1 MDVGHKGPLTVV
13 VCRGEARTGPATP
26 VEYDAVL
33 GDLLPAGYGPL
44 PAGLRSSVIHVVG
57 PRPGRAVDPLLHG
70 RVLVIGDDA
79 DLNAV
84 VVRLLRRDLLGVV
97 EIAYAP
103 PAPTAITA
111 LYGLS
116 TGAAGVRTAL
126 SGVADRV
133 PLVRHDSGGVL
144 VGRAELSPVTGT
156 FYVDARRVPGG
167 ARAVRVEPDRAAGL
181 AVTMVRR
188 GLFRRTPPPLTGR
201 AVEFGIVPGSGTVIT
216 YDGIRHPREVN
227 RWVFYAHTEPLL
239 LVRDPAG
246 SGAVSRND
254 G

>member
-13 VCRGEARTGPATP
+13 VCRGEALAGASAA
-26 VEYDAVL
+26 VEHDAVP
-33 GDLLPAGYGPL
+33 GGLLPAGFGPL
-44 PAGLRSSVIHVVG
+44 PEGLRGSPIHVVG
-57 PRPGRAVDPLLHG
+57 PRPGKAIDPLLHG
-70 RVLVIGDDA
+70 RVLVVGDDA

-84 VVRLLRRDLLGVV
+84 VVRLLRRDLLGAV

-103 PAPTAITA
+103 PAPTAVTA

-156 FYVDARRVPGG
+156 FYVDARRFPGG
-167 ARAVRVEPDRAAGL
+167 ARAARVQPDREAGL
-181 AVTMVRR
+181 AVAMVRR
-188 GLFRRTPPPLTGR
+188 GLFRRTPPAVTGR

-227 RWVFYAHTEPLL
+227 RWVFYAHTEPLM
-239 LVRDPAG
+239 LVREPAG
-246 SGAVSRND
+246 SRAAS
-254 G
+254 